1 MQEVW
6 LSAKRLGH
14 EVGAAGADDDDLELG
29 VLAKGGLLN
38 LKQGVAF
45 IPLKGYSKG

>member
-29 VLAKGGLLN
+29 VLAKGGPLEFKARGGLHSFKGLL
-38 LKQGVAF
+38 
-45 IPLKGYSKG
+45 